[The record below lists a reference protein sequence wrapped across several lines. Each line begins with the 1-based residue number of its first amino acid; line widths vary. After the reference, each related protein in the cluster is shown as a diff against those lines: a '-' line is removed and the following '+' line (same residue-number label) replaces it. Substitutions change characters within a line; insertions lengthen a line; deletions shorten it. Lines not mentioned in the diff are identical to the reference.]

1 MNGILGDLAGSVFD
15 PIGKS
20 LWQGTLILLRA
31 ALSLVGKLGR
41 VDPTP
46 GAGVISTGLWS
57 SMLGLAAI
65 VAVLLFFVQLTMA
78 ILAPRRNM
86 LATITGPVQYAIA
99 TAISAAVVL
108 ALLAAADGLTEG
120 ILATTGIGGD
130 LPGQLA
136 GLGIADDVDGVKG
149 MVLGVMGVVGILP
162 LSIGYGITLL
172 FRSAAIVVVF
182 ATVPVL
188 SAMLVSLATKHAFH
202 RGARW
207 MLALIFL
214 KPTFALCFAIGA
226 GVVKTA
232 GQGPEPGTPG
242 GAAAA
247 AAGGPQTGVV
257 TLLLGLG
264 IMFIALFAPFAL
276 FRLFA
281 FVEPGTQPHQ
291 TMMSAFGSAVAGF
304 KQAGQ
309 GIASADV
316 GSVFSSATGG
326 RFGGGAAGSSS
337 PAGGPDGTS
346 PSGGG
351 AGGTDDKKQLA
362 ATAALAAATGGAGA
376 AAGAAGGAGA
386 GAAGGAAAGESAAG
400 AGSAS
405 PGSLATTAGQGQQQG
420 QQQGQDDDAQELA
433 GAGAASPGQLT
444 GAATGGAAGLSG
456 STSSSASSSGGGSGS
471 GGAGGRG
478 SAGSSGGASGGGYP
492 SGSLA
497 GVAAAAGSSVGGAV
511 GSWGGGAVGAA
522 GSAARSVGGGAWGA
536 AQGVAGSGPMP
547 PAPQGG
553 VVGTVGDYGPSDY
566 SGGAGFPAGGSAPNP
581 YRDPSYDRPDD
592 DEDGGYDGRYDHG
605 PDDRGRMSGVL

>member
-337 PAGGPDGTS
+337 PTGGPDGTS

-362 ATAALAAATGGAGA
+362 ATAALAAATGGAT

-400 AGSAS
+400 AGAAS
-405 PGSLATTAGQGQQQG
+405 PGSLATTATGNGQGQQQG
-420 QQQGQDDDAQELA
+420 QQQGQDDAQELA

-444 GAATGGAAGLSG
+444 GAATGGAARSGG
-456 STSSSASSSGGGSGS
+456 STSSSGGGGGS

-536 AQGVAGSGPMP
+536 AQGIAGAGPMP

-566 SGGAGFPAGGSAPNP
+566 SGGAGFPAGGSAANP

>member
-15 PIGKS
+15 PIGKA

-46 GAGVISTGLWS
+46 GAGVISGSLWS

-65 VAVLLFFVQLTMA
+65 VAALLFFVQLTMA

-86 LATITGPVQYAIA
+86 LQTITGPLQYAIA
-99 TAISAAVVL
+99 TALSSAVVL
-108 ALLAAADGLTEG
+108 ALLGAADGLTEG
-120 ILATTGIGGD
+120 ILATAGFDGGD
-130 LPGQLA
+130 FAGQIA
-136 GLGIADDVDGVKG
+136 GLGLADDVDGVKG

-172 FRSAAIVVVF
+172 FRSAAIIVVF
-182 ATVPVL
+182 ATLPIL
-188 SAMLVSLATKHAFH
+188 SAGLVSLATKHWFH

-214 KPTFALCFAIGA
+214 KPTFALCFAIGS

-242 GAAAA
+242 GTAAA

-326 RFGGGAAGSSS
+326 RFGGGAAGTSS
-337 PAGGPDGTS
+337 PTGGPDGTS

-351 AGGTDDKKQLA
+351 SGSGNGEEKKQLA
-362 ATAALAAATGGAGA
+362 ATAALAAATGGTGA
-376 AAGAAGGAGA
+376 AAGAGAGA
-386 GAAGGAAAGESAAG
+386 GAAGTGGAAAAGESAVG
-400 AGSAS
+400 AGGA
-405 PGSLATTAGQGQQQG
+405 PGSLTNAAAGSGQVQGQTQDQEQG
-420 QQQGQDDDAQELA
+420 DGQLA
-433 GAGAASPGQLT
+433 GAGAASSGQLP
-444 GAATGGAAGLSG
+444 GGAAASGAGGAGGASG
-456 STSSSASSSGGGSGS
+456 SSGAVSGTSSGGGGASSG
-471 GGAGGRG
+471 AR
-478 SAGSSGGASGGGYP
+478 SSGGYP
-492 SGSLA
+492 AGSLA
-497 GVAAAAGSSVGGAV
+497 GVASSAASSVGGAV

-536 AQGVAGSGPMP
+536 SQGIAGVGPMP

-566 SGGAGFPAGGSAPNP
+566 SGGGFPSGGSPPNP
-581 YRDPSYDRPDD
+581 YRDSSYDRPNDD
-592 DEDGGYDGRYDHG
+592 GDDGDGGRDHN